1 MVEEGSSCSVSQTVS
16 DGHGD
21 HSVSR
26 ERKVIE
32 SFATIRSVMLCS
44 LPPSQLYWLPSEKS
58 HLWFWNSSSHPVD
71 VFLPCWK
78 RGRPAARGVVAIILS
93 NDSPSKKL
101 LPLRAKLCPL
111 G

>member
-1 MVEEGSSCSVSQTVS
+1 MVEEGSSCSAYQAVS

-21 HSVSR
+21 RYVSH
-26 ERKVIE
+26 ERKLIE
-32 SFATIRSVMLCS
+32 SFATVMLCS
-44 LPPSQLYWLPSEKS
+44 LLLGQLPWLPNKKC
-58 HLWFWNSSSHPVD
+58 HHWFRNSSSHPAD

-78 RGRPAARGVVAIILS
+78 RGRPAAHGVVAVVLS
-93 NDSPSKKL
+93 NDSLSKRL

>member
-1 MVEEGSSCSVSQTVS
+1 MAEEGSSCSACQAIS

-21 HSVSR
+21 CYVSH

-44 LPPSQLYWLPSEKS
+44 LPSSQLYWLPSEKS
-58 HLWFWNSSSHPVD
+58 HLWFRNSSSRPVD
-71 VFLPCWK
+71 VFLPHWK
-78 RGRPAARGVVAIILS
+78 RGRPAARGVVAVILS
-93 NDSPSKKL
+93 NDSPSKRL
-101 LPLRAKLCPL
+101 LPFKAMLCPL